1 MGSKNREPVR
11 IFGSNPDY
19 EEINHLSD
27 RIALVKNPHM
37 NFGFTDA
44 DMPEAERKAVE
55 ATLKDRLQE
64 LLDFQRLPFNKFLIN
79 RRI

>member
-1 MGSKNREPVR
+1 MERKPVR
-11 IFGSNPDY
+11 ISPNSPDY

-27 RIALVKNPHM
+27 RIALIKNPHM
-37 NFGFTDA
+37 NFGFTEA

-64 LLDFQRLPFNKFLIN
+64 LLDFQSLPFNKVLTRK
-79 RRI
+79 RR